1 MMAFSDELKKLRK
14 RDGLSQAELADKIG
28 VSRSTIS
35 MYENGQREP
44 DFETLEYLADVFN
57 VPMSML
63 INGNSPAT
71 NCDDGASTIALYYGL
86 SASDRAVVDALIEHL
101 AKADK

>member
-1 MMAFSDELKKLRK
+1 MAFTDELKRLRK
-14 RDGLSQAELADKIG
+14 RDGLSQAELASKVG
-28 VSRSTIS
+28 VSRSAIS

-44 DFETLEYLADVFN
+44 DFETLEAFADYFN

-63 INGNSPAT
+63 ISGKNPAT
-71 NCDDGASTIALYYGL
+71 TQDDGASTIALYYGL

-101 AKADK
+101 AKADR